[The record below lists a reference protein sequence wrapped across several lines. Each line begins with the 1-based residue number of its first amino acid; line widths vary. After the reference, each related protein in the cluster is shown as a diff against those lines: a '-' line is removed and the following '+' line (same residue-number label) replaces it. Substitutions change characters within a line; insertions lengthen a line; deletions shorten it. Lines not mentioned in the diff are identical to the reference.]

1 MIGARELAA
10 VLGKPEP
17 TDQQVAVIEAPLEP
31 MLVVA
36 GAGSGKTATMT
47 DRVVYLVAN
56 EIVAPSEILGLTF
69 TRKAAS
75 ELAGRIE
82 RHLRALARWRAGSEG
97 RSGVREQGGQGPSTA
112 DHGWLTERPRISTY
126 NAYAGQLVNDHGVRL
141 GIEADQ
147 TLLSEAGRYQ
157 VATQVVE
164 RWTGDL
170 ELTKAP
176 ITVVRAVVTLA
187 GELAEHLS
195 TPEAAAVELHRIADG
210 LADALPTARKKDPYA
225 DVAKV
230 IGSLRDR
237 ASLMP
242 LVAEF
247 SAGKRARAA
256 MDFPDQVAA
265 AATLARQFPVVGRGE
280 RDAARVVLL
289 DEYQDTSVAQLEM
302 LQALFAHGHP
312 VTAVGD
318 PHQGIYGWR
327 GASAGALLSFPEQFP
342 RADGGP
348 APVAHLTTS
357 WRNDEAILAA
367 ANLTSAPLRDAG
379 VDTHAGVGADDGA
392 ESDADAEAR
401 AATDVPDV
409 DVPPLLPRPGAGPG
423 VVRWTFAPDSA
434 AEATALARALRTAW
448 RPGERTAAVLCR
460 KRSQFEAVR
469 AALAEHGVP
478 AQVVGLA
485 GLLRTPEVS
494 DVRAVLTAAYDPSR
508 GDALLR
514 LLTGPSHRLGASDL
528 FALSDLA
535 RRRTSAR
542 RLDGAAR
549 EDTDTASIV
558 EALEM
563 LPQQETW
570 TSDRGRSFTPDGL
583 LRLRDAATLLRDV
596 RGLTHLAL
604 ADLVVAVEQ
613 SLGLDLEVHAHAGG
627 AAHGRADLDEL
638 AVVAAEF
645 EAGSPSPT
653 LGSFLAWLDAADE
666 YERGLDVAASEPDP
680 TCVQIMTIHAAKGL
694 EWDVV
699 GVVGLME
706 GDFPS
711 ITTAKGMPSSSGW
724 TTSLEALPYEM
735 RGDASHLPDLEVPP
749 GADHAGVRDALA
761 DFKLADGDRALRE
774 ERRLAYVA
782 FTRARSILVLTGC
795 WHSGRTTVNAPSRFL
810 RALVAGGAATPLP
823 GTAPDALETPP
834 LEAEPPAPVQAT
846 WPVERDGD
854 LLEALRR
861 AAELVPPPGERVP
874 TPPATGGDPVL
885 VQWRWQAETLLA
897 ELEDAGRE
905 RTAADPQHLSAS
917 AVVALATDPQT
928 FALDRRRPIPARPS
942 IHTRRGTQF
951 HAWVERHFARA
962 ALLDVDD
969 LDVADVVGSDEELAA
984 LQDAFLASPWAD
996 REPIAIEADVE
1007 TPVAG
1012 TTVRCRIDAVFP
1024 WAGPVPETG
1033 RQPLVH
1039 VVDWKT
1045 GAPARG
1051 ERAHRARELQLALYR
1066 LGWSRLHGVPI
1077 ERVAASFHFV
1087 GAGYTHDAPML
1098 GEAEVEA
1105 LVGAQLGEL
1114 RGIVPGR

>member
-1 MIGARELAA
+1 
-10 VLGKPEP
+10 
-17 TDQQVAVIEAPLEP
+17 

-47 DRVVYLVAN
+47 DRVLYLVAN

-75 ELAGRIE
+75 ELSGRIE
-82 RHLRALARWRAGSEG
+82 RHLRALARARAGAGGTGGSAG
-97 RSGVREQGGQGPSTA
+97 AAVPREAGDVS
-112 DHGWLTERPRISTY
+112 WLTERPRISTY
-126 NAYAGQLVNDHGVRL
+126 NAYAAQLVNDHGVRL

-147 TLLSEAGRYQ
+147 TLLSEAGRFQ
-157 VATQVVE
+157 VATKVVE
-164 RWTGDL
+164 SWTGDL
-170 ELTKAP
+170 DLTNAP

-187 GELAEHLS
+187 GELAEHML
-195 TPEAAAVELHRIADG
+195 TPERAARELHRIADG

-230 IGSLRDR
+230 IASLRSR
-237 ASLMP
+237 AALMP
-242 LVAEF
+242 LVEEF
-247 SAGKRARAA
+247 SAGKRARGA

-265 AATLARQFPVVGRGE
+265 AATLARRFPVVGEGE
-280 RDAARVVLL
+280 RATARVVLL
-289 DEYQDTSVAQLEM
+289 DEYQDTSVAQLDM
-302 LQALFAHGHP
+302 LQALFSHGHP

-342 RADGGP
+342 RPDGAP
-348 APVAHLTTS
+348 AVVAHLTTS

-367 ANLTSAPLRDAG
+367 ANLTSGPLRAG
-379 VDTHAGVGADDGA
+379 DDGA
-392 ESDADAEAR
+392 DGAGDGDGSSGG
-401 AATDVPDV
+401 DVSSGGETPAVV
-409 DVPPLLPRPGAGPG
+409 DVPPLLARPGAGTG
-423 VVRWTFAPDSA
+423 VVRWTFAEDSA

-448 RPGERTAAVLCR
+448 RPGRQTAAVLCR

-469 AALAEHGVP
+469 AALAEHGLP

-508 GDALLR
+508 GDALMR
-514 LLTGPSHRLGASDL
+514 ILTGPAFRLGAADL
-528 FALSDLA
+528 FALADLA
-535 RRRTSAR
+535 RARTSAR
-542 RLDGAAR
+542 RPDGAAR
-549 EDTDTASIV
+549 EDTDAASIV
-558 EALEM
+558 EALEL
-563 LPQQETW
+563 LPTDPGW
-570 TSDRGRSFTPDGL
+570 TSDRGRSFTPTGL
-583 LRLRDAATLLRDV
+583 ERLRSAGLVLRDV
-596 RGLTHLAL
+596 RGLAHLAL

-613 SLGLDLEVHAHAGG
+613 AVGLDLEVHAHAGG
-627 AAHGRADLDEL
+627 AAHGRANLDEL

-653 LGSFLAWLDAADE
+653 LGAFLAWLDAADE
-666 YERGLDVAASEPDP
+666 YERGLDVASTEPDP
-680 TCVQIMTIHAAKGL
+680 SCVQIMTIHASKGL

-711 ITTAKGMPSSSGW
+711 ISTAKGRPTSSGW
-724 TTSLEALPYEM
+724 TTSLEALPYEL
-735 RGDASHLPDLEVPP
+735 RGDAAHLPDLEVDA
-749 GADHAGVRDALA
+749 GADHAGVRDALTA
-761 DFKLADGDRALRE
+761 FREADGERELRE

-795 WHSGRTTVNAPSRFL
+795 WRSGRKTVNEPSRFL
-810 RALVAGGAATPLP
+810 RALVASGAAQPLP
-823 GTAPDALETPP
+823 GTPPDALAEPPGET
-834 LEAEPPAPVQAT
+834 EPPAPVQAP
-846 WPVERDGD
+846 WPAAPDEE
-854 LLEALRR
+854 LAAALRR
-861 AAELVPPPGERVP
+861 AASLVPIEHARPSGEVP
-874 TPPATGGDPVL
+874 TGEASTSAGSGDEADPAGEERPATRDPVV

-897 ELEDAGRE
+897 EIEDAARGR
-905 RTAADPQHLSAS
+905 TLADPSHLSAS
-917 AVVALATDPQT
+917 SVVALATDPTT
-928 FALDRRRPIPARPS
+928 FALDRRRPIPSRPS
-942 IHTRRGTQF
+942 PHTRRGTQF

-969 LDVADVVGSDEELAA
+969 LDLADAVTSDDELVA
-984 LQDAFLASPWAD
+984 LQEAFLASPWAG

-1012 TTVRCRIDAVFP
+1012 TSVRCRIDAVFP
-1024 WAGPVPETG
+1024 WRGEAPGTG
-1033 RQPLVH
+1033 STPTVH

-1045 GAPARG
+1045 GVPARG
-1051 ERAHRARELQLALYR
+1051 ERARVARELQLALYR

-1077 ERVAASFHFV
+1077 EQVAASFHFV
-1087 GAGYTHDAPML
+1087 GAGITHDAPML

-1105 LVGAQLGEL
+1105 LVADQLGQL
-1114 RGIVPGR
+1114 RAVGLAAAAGEAGAGA